1 MQCPGEVSLAHNG
14 VLFLDEL
21 AEFSRRTL
29 DALRQP
35 IEDKKVSISRVNG
48 THTFPSNFMFIT
60 AMNPCR
66 VGIIQARNA
75 NVQIM
80 RLLNTG
86 ERFPDRSWTG

>member
-1 MQCPGEVSLAHNG
+1 MSLSHNG

-35 IEDKKVSISRVNG
+35 IEDKRVCISRVNG

-60 AMNPCR
+60 AMNKETS
-66 VGIIQARNA
+66 ILIQ
-75 NVQIM
+75 
-80 RLLNTG
+80 TG
-86 ERFPDRSWTG
+86 TPVAA